1 MGYPLPYTLDFSS
14 SANKNIPR
22 PTLLV
27 HAVFSLQQHGKYLML
42 LSHTLQQLE
51 RFRSGGPGF
60 LWRTTARL
68 VLAGCY
74 KKLSENMQ
82 VFAIKIQNIFW
93 IFFFFC
99 FLTLTNLLE
108 VCKGENVKVPEP
120 FGFSHSSLFLW
131 LYLHICLINYKAF
144 WFGNSIYREI
154 YISRGKWEYFHWWQG
169 KYTVIGH
176 GKIRENKNI
185 VWSFGPK

>member
-108 VCKGENVKVPEP
+108 VCEGENVKVSCQ
-120 FGFSHSSLFLW
+120 SHLDFLIPPYSCGPICIFAW
-131 LYLHICLINYKAF
+131 LITKLSGLEIAYIERYILAGVNESISTDDR
-144 WFGNSIYREI
+144 GNI
-154 YISRGKWEYFHWWQG
+154 Q
-169 KYTVIGH
+169 
-176 GKIRENKNI
+176 
-185 VWSFGPK
+185 

>member
-51 RFRSGGPGF
+51 RFGPGF

-74 KKLSENMQ
+74 KKLSENME

-93 IFFFFC
+93 IFFFFVFWLWQT
-99 FLTLTNLLE
+99 FLRSVRVRMLKCQSHLDFLIPPYSCGPICIFAWLITKLSGLE
-108 VCKGENVKVPEP
+108 IAYIERYILAGVNE
-120 FGFSHSSLFLW
+120 SISTDDR
-131 LYLHICLINYKAF
+131 
-144 WFGNSIYREI
+144 GNI
-154 YISRGKWEYFHWWQG
+154 Q
-169 KYTVIGH
+169 
-176 GKIRENKNI
+176 
-185 VWSFGPK
+185 